1 MNETISYPV
10 LHAITNLMSF
20 VSVTIG
26 GIFGLYLILVFLR
39 WRESLAVKKMLN
51 NIYKE
56 LKKLNKNQPK

>member
-1 MNETISYPV
+1 MNETISHPV
-10 LHAITNLMSF
+10 LQAITNLMSF

-51 NIYKE
+51 NIHKE
-56 LKKLNKNQPK
+56 LKKLNKNHPK